1 MDRHST
7 WHVLSQRAQGQ
18 VDAAARTLAHA
29 QQAVDRVE
37 LTRQKLH
44 RLLQDCLLEQTASR
58 SHALALGDRRNALLF
73 IAQLQ
78 AMDDGMQQTLQ
89 AAQAER
95 DHARAHL
102 AQAHVEAHKARHL
115 LEQAART
122 RRDALSRQEQS
133 RLDEWTTMRH
143 GQARTRPQPQ
153 PQRGASATATTPGQ
167 TPADAAS
174 LNTPAASPP
183 R

>member
-7 WHVLSQRAQGQ
+7 WQVLSQRAEGQ
-18 VDAAARTLAHA
+18 VDAATRALAQA
-29 QQAVDRVE
+29 QEAVDRVE

-44 RLLQDCLLEQTASR
+44 RLLQDCVQEQTASR
-58 SHALALGDRRNALLF
+58 SQALALGDRRNALLF

-78 AMDDGMQQTLQ
+78 TMEDGMQQTLQ

-95 DHARAHL
+95 DHARARL
-102 AQAHVEAHKARHL
+102 TQAHVEAHKARHL
-115 LEQAART
+115 LEQAARH

-153 PQRGASATATTPGQ
+153 PQRGASATATSQAPT
-167 TPADAAS
+167 DAAS